1 MESNQ
6 TTRDWP
12 VLPVDDWADTLATLH
27 LWTQIIG
34 KIRLAKSAW
43 LNHSWGVP
51 LYVTARGLGTT
62 LVPYDAEGFELDFD
76 FQHDRL
82 DLTTTT
88 GQRRSID
95 LPGLS
100 VSDFYHSVLET
111 MRDVGMPIGIH
122 PVPSEIPDAIP
133 FHDDHDH
140 ATYDGDHARALWKA
154 LVHSSRV
161 LTEFRAGFLGKS
173 SPVHFFWGSFDL
185 AVTRFSG
192 RTAPPHP
199 GGIPNF
205 PDDVAQEAYSHE
217 VTSAGFWPGN
227 ADVPPIFYAYAYPTP
242 EGFAGASI
250 EPESAF
256 WLEDLGEFALP
267 YDAVRTASDPDAT
280 LMAFLESSHAAAADL
295 AGWDRE
301 SLEHDHP
308 HGPEWWRSRPHD

>member
-1 MESNQ
+1 MASSP
-6 TTRDWP
+6 TASHWP
-12 VLPVDDWADTLATLH
+12 TLPVDHWDESLATLH
-27 LWTQIIG
+27 LWTQIVG
-34 KIRLAKSAW
+34 KIRLATSPW

-62 LVPYDAEGFELDFD
+62 LVPSDSEGFELDFD
-76 FQHDRL
+76 FQHHRL
-82 DLTTTT
+82 ELTTTT
-88 GQRRSID
+88 GQRRSLD

-100 VSDFYHSVLET
+100 VSGFYHSVLDM
-111 MRDVGMPIGIH
+111 MRDVGMPISIH
-122 PVPSEIPDAIP
+122 PVPSEIQDAIP

-140 ATYDGDHARALWKA
+140 ATYEADHARALWKA
-154 LVHSSRV
+154 LVQASRV

-227 ADVPPIFYAYAYPTP
+227 ADIPPVFYAYAYPTP
-242 EGFAGASI
+242 EGFDRAPI
-250 EPESAF
+250 EPEGAF

-267 YDAVRTASDPDAT
+267 YDAVQTASDPDGT
-280 LMAFLESSHAAAADL
+280 LMAFLESTHAAAADL

-301 SLEHDHP
+301 NLELDPP
-308 HGPEWWRSRPHD
+308 HGPEWWRNRPHD